1 MQLNSQHIK
10 YELIDPLK
18 KSMNR
23 YNGTLPKKKLWP
35 NAKDIIFKAIY
46 LASRVHKKKIV
57 FLRSLVL
64 QSLNNTRTHFEH

>member
-1 MQLNSQHIK
+1 MQLNSQHFK

-46 LASRVHKKKIV
+46 LASRVHKKNS
-57 FLRSLVL
+57 FLKES
-64 QSLNNTRTHFEH
+64 SIAEPK